1 MTTMSYLNF
10 NSWNI
15 ATKITVFSLGIA
27 LTPLIIMGYLQSS
40 EISSSAIEDKTGL
53 LDAVVEERAARI
65 ESTFKF
71 AKDLV
76 IGMSGDDTIV
86 EAMKDFEV
94 AFGELA
100 SIDAYP
106 MDEIE
111 SSLSSYYDQEF
122 KPRLESEGEPYRG
135 ARSYLPASDSAKVAQ
150 MLYISSNPSAV
161 GSKHEYDRAPQE
173 VAYNEYHSK
182 YHGLLSSYKDK
193 LDAYDI
199 FLVNNAGD
207 IVYSVFK
214 EADYATNLLK
224 GPYAST
230 NLADVFRSG
239 KNARAGELVSSD
251 FAFYEPSYGASA
263 IFFASPMFD
272 GGKQIG
278 VICVQL
284 PLQVLFDQILGNTI
298 QETGTTHLIGSD
310 KKIRSALPE
319 SEDQMLATSMET
331 ELGTDAFKSESG
343 HVVGVDMSGF
353 DSLGVYRK
361 LHVADELEWSLV
373 GEIHLEEVLAK
384 AKGMQRGL
392 YVETAISGLG
402 IIGLA
407 IFFARSLS
415 GPIRRL
421 VTHNDQLA
429 SGDFSM
435 RLDSKRKD
443 EIGQLASSMDE
454 MAGQI
459 GTMISEVVTTANEV
473 ASAAT
478 EIASSS
484 EQMAAGLQSQEAETN
499 DVSAAIEEL
508 SGSVAGI
515 SEKSVDAT
523 SAAENAGNEAGSGGE
538 VVADTIKEIQGIAVQ
553 IKLAV
558 EAVSQLGHK
567 SEQIGEIIS
576 VINDIADQTNLLAL
590 NAAIEAA
597 RAGEHG
603 RGFAVVADE
612 VRKLAER
619 TQQATEQVGSSIREI
634 QDDTKQV
641 IESIEQGAT
650 GVQNGVEMAQ
660 KAGTSLSQIV
670 GASGTLNSMINDISH
685 AVDEQK
691 VVVNQIAEATQSIAG
706 VTRESSSAAG
716 QAAQAANNLSEQ
728 SERLLAMTSKFNV

>member
-1 MTTMSYLNF
+1 MTAMSYLKF

-27 LTPLIIMGYLQSS
+27 LTPLIIMGYIQSS
-40 EISSSAIEDKTGL
+40 EIALSAVEDKTGL

-65 ESTFKF
+65 ESTFQVS
-71 AKDLV
+71 KDIV
-76 IGMSGDDTIV
+76 IGMSGDATIV
-86 EAMKDFEV
+86 EAMKDFENGF
-94 AFGELA
+94 AELA
-100 SIDAYP
+100 SLDAYP
-106 MDEIE
+106 MAEIE
-111 SSLSSYYDQEF
+111 SSLSNYYDQEF
-122 KPRLESEGEPYRG
+122 KPRLEAEGESYRG
-135 ARSYLPASDSAKVAQ
+135 ARSYLPTSDSAKVAQ
-150 MLYISSNPSAV
+150 MLYIATNPAPV
-161 GSKHEYDRAPQE
+161 GSKHDYNSASQE
-173 VAYNEYHSK
+173 ASYNEFHAQ
-182 YHGLLSSYKDK
+182 YHGLLSGYKDK

-199 FLVNNAGD
+199 FLVNNSGD

-214 EADYATNLLK
+214 EADYGTNLLK

-230 NLADVFRSG
+230 NLADVFREG

-278 VICVQL
+278 VVCVQL
-284 PLQVLFDQILGNTI
+284 PLQVLFDKILGNSI

-310 KKIRSALPE
+310 NKLRSVLPD
-319 SEDQMLATSMET
+319 SEDQMLGTIMDT
-331 ELGTDAFKSESG
+331 ELSNEAFKGQES
-343 HVVGVDMSGF
+343 HVVGADMGGVA
-353 DSLGVYRK
+353 SLGVYRS
-361 LHVADELEWSLV
+361 LDIEGLEWSLV
-373 GEIHLEEVLAK
+373 GEIQMDEVLAE
-384 AKGMQRGL
+384 AKKMQRMLFIEIVVSALVIVGFA
-392 YVETAISGLG
+392 V
-402 IIGLA
+402 
-407 IFFARSLS
+407 FFARSLS

-421 VTHNDQLA
+421 VSHNSQLA
-429 SGDFSM
+429 SGDFSI

-443 EIGQLASSMDE
+443 EIGQLASSMDD

-508 SGSVAGI
+508 SGSVNGI

-523 SAAENAGNEAGSGGE
+523 TAAENAGSEAGSGGE
-538 VVADTIKEIQGIAVQ
+538 VVSDTITEIQGIAVQ

-728 SERLLAMTSKFNV
+728 SERLLAMTSKFSV

>member
-1 MTTMSYLNF
+1 MSVLSNLNF

-15 ATKITVFSLGIA
+15 ATKITVFALGIA
-27 LTPLIIMGYLQSS
+27 LTPLIVMGYLQSS
-40 EISSSAIEDKTGL
+40 GISKTAVEDKTGL
-53 LDAVVEERAARI
+53 LEAVVEERAARI
-65 ESTFKF
+65 ESTFEFSKNI
-71 AKDLV
+71 V
-76 IGMSGDDTIV
+76 IGMSGDETV
-86 EAMKDFEV
+86 LEAMKDFENG
-94 AFGELA
+94 FDELA
-100 SIDAYP
+100 SVDAYS

-111 SSLSSYYDQEF
+111 SSLSGFYNSEF
-122 KPRLESEGEPYRG
+122 KPRLEAEGESFRG
-135 ARSYLPASDSAKVAQ
+135 AHSYLPVSDSAKVAQ
-150 MLYISSNPSAV
+150 MLYISANPSPV
-161 GSKHEYDRAPQE
+161 GSKNDYARAPEE
-173 VAYNEYHSK
+173 VEYNEFHNK
-182 YHGLLSSYKDK
+182 YHGYLSSYKDK

-214 EADYATNLLK
+214 EVDYGTNLLK

-239 KNARAGELVSSD
+239 KDARPGELVSSD
-251 FAFYEPSYGASA
+251 FDFYEPSFGASA
-263 IFFASPMFD
+263 IFFASPLFD

-284 PLQVLFDQILGNTI
+284 PLQVLFDQILGNPI

-310 KKIRSALPE
+310 KKIRSVLPE
-319 SEDQMLATSMET
+319 SEDQMLATSMDT
-331 ELGTDAFKSESG
+331 ELAAEAIKSD
-343 HVVGVDMSGF
+343 VGELVGMDMNGVE
-353 DSLGVYRK
+353 SLGVYRK

-373 GEIHLEEVLAK
+373 GEIHLGEVLAN
-384 AKGMQRGL
+384 AKSAQRIL
-392 YVETAISGLG
+392 FIETIISGLL
-402 IIGLA
+402 IAGLA

-421 VTHNDQLA
+421 VSHNDQLA
-429 SGDFSM
+429 SGDFSV

-443 EIGQLASSMDE
+443 EIGQLASSMDD

-508 SGSVAGI
+508 SGSVNGI

-523 SAAENAGNEAGSGGE
+523 TAAENAGSEAGTGGE
-538 VVADTIKEIQGIAVQ
+538 VVSDTITEIQGIAVQ

-558 EAVSQLGHK
+558 DAVSQLGHK

-660 KAGTSLSQIV
+660 KAGTSLNQIV